1 MNIVILVA
9 SSSKEIHTQL
19 MKSIREKCVWFKQN
33 PSPLM
38 WELRTFLKGRPW
50 TQTCHAIATA
60 L

>member
-19 MKSIREKCVWFKQN
+19 MKSIRKKCVWFKQN
-33 PSPLM
+33 LS
-38 WELRTFLKGRPW
+38 WELGTFLKGRP
-50 TQTCHAIATA
+50 QTRTCCAIATA